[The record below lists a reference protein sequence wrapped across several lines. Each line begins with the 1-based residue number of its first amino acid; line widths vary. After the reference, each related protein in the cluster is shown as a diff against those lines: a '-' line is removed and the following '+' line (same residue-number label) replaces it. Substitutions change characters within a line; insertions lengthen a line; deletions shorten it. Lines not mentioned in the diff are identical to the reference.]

1 MRTASATLEGGDGVQ
16 CDTLRKCSTR
26 FLRRGPRKPMLCTKG
41 HQEWMNW
48 IAWIKQEAAKEVRRA
63 LSWMAAVVATTWT
76 FHGSPA
82 HVAPFQFLAA
92 WSAKDAYIGG
102 EGYAMTSAHVLRQAV
117 HWPHIRQCLP
127 WHTQLLHQG
136 WTLLG
141 HIMFC
146 NGFVFVFQFCLCQW
160 EPKHFPVLGFV
171 GTHTVGP
178 CMFRPSSFH

>member
-1 MRTASATLEGGDGVQ
+1 M
-16 CDTLRKCSTR
+16 
-26 FLRRGPRKPMLCTKG
+26 
-41 HQEWMNW
+41 
-48 IAWIKQEAAKEVRRA
+48 RRA

-146 NGFVFVFQFCLCQW
+146 NGFVFVFQF
-160 EPKHFPVLGFV
+160 VFV
-171 GTHTVGP
+171 NGSLNTSRCWALLALTRWANACSGPQASINLFHCSHMAGSHKSLAKTVQALKLHHQLLREGK
-178 CMFRPSSFH
+178 R